1 MKSVFEFFDQVR
13 IINLPERTDRRRAV
27 EAELA
32 ALGLHTLPG
41 NMRFFDALRPPQRA
55 PGQQGPNGAL
65 LSHREAIREALQTGA
80 QSLLILED
88 DVFFRRPGEA
98 AVSRIVEAM
107 RRGNWDVIYLGYLEP
122 AETDLSIEPLAGWQG
137 RVIGG
142 HFCGMRRQ
150 FMERIL
156 AFMDGFG
163 VPNAQGNILNPTH
176 RDGAFN
182 LFVERHPDLRRVL
195 ANPCLA
201 GQRSSRTDLHAL
213 GLVDRLPVLRDAA
226 GLLRELRNRLRAR

>member
-1 MKSVFEFFDQVR
+1 LKQVLGFFDEIR

-27 EAELA
+27 ESELA
-32 ALGLHTLPG
+32 ALGLQELPG
-41 NMRFFDALRPPQRA
+41 NMRFFDALRPPARTA
-55 PGQQGPNGAL
+55 GEQGPNGAL
-65 LSHREAIREALQTGA
+65 ISHRELIREVLRTDA

-88 DVFFRRPGEA
+88 DIFFRRPGDA
-98 AVSRIVEAM
+98 AVNRILDAM
-107 RRGNWDVIYLGYLEP
+107 RRTDWDVIYLGYLEP
-122 AETDLSIEPLAGWQG
+122 SESDLGAEPLAEWRG

-142 HFCGMRRQ
+142 HFCGMRRP

-156 AFMDGFG
+156 AFMDAFG
-163 VPNAQGNILNPTH
+163 VPDAEGNILNPTH

-182 LFVERHPDLRRVL
+182 LFVERHPDVRRIL

-213 GLVDRLPVLRDAA
+213 GLVDRLPVLRDIAS
-226 GLLRELRNRLRAR
+226 LLRDIRNRLRTR

>member
-1 MKSVFEFFDQVR
+1 MKSVFGFFDQVR
-13 IINLPERTDRRRAV
+13 IINLPDRTDRRRAV

-32 ALGLHTLPG
+32 ELGLHTLPG

-55 PGQQGPNGAL
+55 PGQPGPNGAL
-65 LSHREAIREALQTGA
+65 LSHREAIREALRTDA

-107 RRGNWDVIYLGYLEP
+107 HNGNWDVLYLGYLEP
-122 AETDLSIEPLAGWQG
+122 SDADLGGQPLVEWQG

-142 HFCGMRRQ
+142 HFCGMRRP

-163 VPNAQGNILNPTH
+163 TPDAEGNILNPTH

-182 LFVERHPDLRRVL
+182 LFVERHPDVRRML

-226 GLLRELRNRLRAR
+226 GLLRELRNRFRAR